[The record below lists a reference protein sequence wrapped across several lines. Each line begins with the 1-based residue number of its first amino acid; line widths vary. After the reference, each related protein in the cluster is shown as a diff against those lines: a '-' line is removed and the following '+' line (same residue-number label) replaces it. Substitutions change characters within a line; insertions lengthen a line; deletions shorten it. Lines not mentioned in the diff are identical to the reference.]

1 MTLGRTL
8 RDAREASG
16 LSLASLS
23 EATNIRIGLLEE
35 MEANK
40 FKHCGGDTYARGHL
54 RNIAVRIGLDPL
66 ILIDL
71 YNEQHAIE
79 SQRIQ
84 DSLVDNNVIQVPR
97 EKKTL
102 SWKVPAIASI
112 AVLAVIAVVQI
123 VISNQSPTPVV
134 APTPTV
140 SASPLPSSSP
150 SSTASPSA
158 SVSPSATAS
167 PSATPTASAV
177 ATPSTSPTH
186 GPVTLVVSAPRGN
199 SYIDIIVDGK
209 DVEKG
214 SIFQGQTKTYKGSTS
229 ISVYFSNP
237 AGLDV
242 TFNGKLL
249 APLGGQNEEVR
260 RTFR

>member
-84 DSLVDNNVIQVPR
+84 DSLVDNNLMHVPR

-102 SWKVPAIASI
+102 SWKIPAIASI
-112 AVLAVIAVVQI
+112 AILAVVAVVQI
-123 VISNQSPTPVV
+123 VISNQSSGPAATPMPSIS
-134 APTPTV
+134 AKATP
-140 SASPLPSSSP
+140 
-150 SSTASPSA
+150 
-158 SVSPSATAS
+158 
-167 PSATPTASAV
+167 TPTASAV
-177 ATPSTSPTH
+177 ATSSTSPTH

-214 SIFQGQTKTYKGSTS
+214 SIFQGETKTYKGTTA

>member
-1 MTLGRTL
+1 MTLGRTI
-8 RDAREASG
+8 RDAREAARV
-16 LSLASLS
+16 SLESLS
-23 EATNIRIGLLEE
+23 DATSIRMGLLSE
-35 MEANK
+35 MESNN
-40 FKHCGGDTYARGHL
+40 FKHCGGDIYARGHL
-54 RNIAVRIGLDPL
+54 RNIAAIIGLNPQ

-71 YNEQHAIE
+71 YIEEHAIE

-97 EKKTL
+97 EKKSL
-102 SWKVPAIASI
+102 SWKVPAVTSVAI
-112 AVLAVIAVVQI
+112 LLVIAVVQI
-123 VISNQSPTPVV
+123 VMSNQSPSQVATPS
-134 APTPTV
+134 V
-140 SASPLPSSSP
+140 SA
-150 SSTASPSA
+150 TPSA
-158 SVSPSATAS
+158 STTPSTT
-167 PSATPTASAV
+167 PSATPTTSAV
-177 ATPSTSPTH
+177 AAPSATTTH
-186 GPVTLVVSAPRGN
+186 GPVSLVISASRGN

-209 DVEKG
+209 EVEKG
-214 SIFQGQTKTYKGSTS
+214 SIFQGESKTYKGSAV

>member
-1 MTLGRTL
+1 MTLGRTI
-8 RDAREASG
+8 RDAREAARMSI
-16 LSLASLS
+16 AALS
-23 EATNIRIGLLEE
+23 EATSIRIGLLTE
-35 MEANK
+35 MEANN

-54 RNIAVRIGLDPL
+54 RNIAFLIGLEPQ

-71 YNEQHAIE
+71 YNDQHAAE

-84 DSLVDNNVIQVPR
+84 DSLIDNNVMQVPR
-97 EKKTL
+97 EKKSL
-102 SWKVPAIASI
+102 SWKVPAVASI
-112 AVLAVIAVVQI
+112 LILGVIGVVQI
-123 VISNQSPTPVV
+123 VISNQGSSPVV
-134 APTPTV
+134 APTISA
-140 SASPLPSSSP
+140 SASPSV
-150 SSTASPSA
+150 SST
-158 SVSPSATAS
+158 
-167 PSATPTASAV
+167 PSATPTASVVTA
-177 ATPSTSPTH
+177 PSTAATH
-186 GPVTLVVSAPRGN
+186 GPVSLVVSAPRGN

-214 SIFQGQTKTYKGSTS
+214 SIFQGQTKTYKGTAV

>member
-1 MTLGRTL
+1 MTLGRTI
-8 RDAREASG
+8 RDAREAARMSI
-16 LSLASLS
+16 AALS
-23 EATNIRIGLLEE
+23 EATSIRIGLLSE
-35 MEANK
+35 MEANN

-54 RNIAVRIGLDPL
+54 RNIAVLIGLDPQ

-71 YNEQHAIE
+71 YNDQHAAE

-84 DSLVDNNVIQVPR
+84 DSLADNNVLQVPR
-97 EKKTL
+97 EKKSL
-102 SWKVPAIASI
+102 SWKVPAVASI
-112 AVLAVIAVVQI
+112 AILLVIAVVQI
-123 VISNQSPTPVV
+123 VISNQSSSPVA
-134 APTPTV
+134 APTI
-140 SASPLPSSSP
+140 SASTSP
-150 SSTASPSA
+150 SVTA
-158 SVSPSATAS
+158 T
-167 PSATPTASAV
+167 PSATPTTSVV
-177 ATPSTSPTH
+177 AAPSTAATH
-186 GPVTLVVSAPRGN
+186 GPVSLVVSAPRGN

-214 SIFQGQTKTYKGSTS
+214 SIFQGETKSYKGSTT

>member
-23 EATNIRIGLLEE
+23 DATNIRIGLLSE
-35 MEANK
+35 MEANN
-40 FKHCGGDTYARGHL
+40 FKHCGGDIYARGHL
-54 RNIAVRIGLDPL
+54 RNIATLIGLDPQ

-71 YNEQHAIE
+71 YNDQHAVE
-79 SQRIQ
+79 NQRIQ
-84 DSLVDNNVIQVPR
+84 DSLVDNNVIEVPR

-112 AVLAVIAVVQI
+112 AILAVIAVVQI
-123 VISNQSPTPVV
+123 VISNQSSGPAATPMPSIS
-134 APTPTV
+134 AKATP
-140 SASPLPSSSP
+140 
-150 SSTASPSA
+150 
-158 SVSPSATAS
+158 
-167 PSATPTASAV
+167 TPTASAV

>member
-84 DSLVDNNVIQVPR
+84 DSLVDNNLMHVPR

-102 SWKVPAIASI
+102 SWKIPAIASI
-112 AVLAVIAVVQI
+112 AIIAVIAVVQI
-123 VISNQSPTPVV
+123 VISNQSSGPAATPMPSIS
-134 APTPTV
+134 AKATP
-140 SASPLPSSSP
+140 
-150 SSTASPSA
+150 
-158 SVSPSATAS
+158 
-167 PSATPTASAV
+167 TPTASAV
-177 ATPSTSPTH
+177 ATSSTSPTH

-199 SYIDIIVDGK
+199 SYIDIIVDGN

-214 SIFQGQTKTYKGSTS
+214 SIFQGETKTYKGSTA